1 MWLAEYSELFA
12 YLLDFLTEV
21 SFNLIFLLDQWKFV
35 AGVPGFVVVVVVID
49 VAATFHLN
57 AIRSNLLR
65 SISVHKF

>member
-1 MWLAEYSELFA
+1 MFA
-12 YLLDFLTEV
+12 YLLDSLTEV

-35 AGVPGFVVVVVVID
+35 AAVAAYVVVIID

>member
-12 YLLDFLTEV
+12 YLLGSLTEV

-35 AGVPGFVVVVVVID
+35 AAVAAFVVVSID